1 VRVGNRAKENSNDLA
16 LKIVDAWVD
25 VVNWEAKPNDERDL
39 RAVFV
44 IGEVVAGIEV
54 GARAS
59 RGVMVLLLTLLALGQ
74 SAHV

>member
-1 VRVGNRAKENSNDLA
+1 MCASGFQRPSFEDRGCVVA
-16 LKIVDAWVD
+16 

-54 GARAS
+54 KARAS
-59 RGVMVLLLTLLALGQ
+59 RGVLLLLLTILALGQ
-74 SAHV
+74 SAHA

>member
-1 VRVGNRAKENSNDLA
+1 
-16 LKIVDAWVD
+16 

-39 RAVFV
+39 RAGFV

-59 RGVMVLLLTLLALGQ
+59 RGVLLLLLILLALGQ
-74 SAHV
+74 SAHA